1 MAVYRKRDELNGFE
15 RFDLVFG
22 GKLRPDNRWV
32 ILADLIPWGEIEQ
45 RYMPLFV
52 ANNGRPAIPLR
63 VALGSLLIKERLK
76 ISDEETVEQI
86 RETPYL
92 QYFIGYESYRDEV
105 PFDPSMMVHF
115 RKRLSSTILQEVN
128 NLIVQRQVMKSKTFA
143 KKDDKDGDDEEPGNR
158 GTLIADASCIPEDMR
173 FPVDVTLLDEARR
186 KTEKMIDTLHA
197 AMPAGSVKPRTYRKL
212 ARKEFLGFIRNR
224 RPRRRDI
231 RCALKVQLQY
241 LRRDLGLLE
250 GLADKVGIETL
261 TKKQSRDLEVIK
273 ELVRQQA
280 EMYRNKG
287 RSVPNR
293 IVSIAKP
300 HVRPIARGK
309 ARAMYEFGAKISV
322 SMLEGYTRVERLSW
336 DNYNESGDLKPM
348 LEDYKLRHGVFPE
361 VVCADKI
368 YRNRGNLV
376 FCRDNHIRLSGPR
389 LGRPLR
395 DPARFRAQKNIE
407 RDDESC
413 RVAVEGKFG
422 EAKRTYT
429 LDRVCTRLKET
440 SETTIM
446 LVIIVMNL
454 MRMTRDR
461 ARSLFASLLE
471 NVLALFAWQ
480 RHDASEWLCVA

>member
-1 MAVYRKRDELNGFE
+1 MYRKRDELNGFE

-22 GKLRPDNRWV
+22 GKLRRDNRWV
-32 ILADLIPWGEIEQ
+32 ILADLLPWDEVEQ
-45 RYMPLFV
+45 RYRSLF
-52 ANNGRPAIPLR
+52 AKDNGRPAIPLR

-115 RKRLSSTILQEVN
+115 RKRLSSAILREVN
-128 NLIVQRQVMKSKTFA
+128 NLIVQREVAKSKTLE
-143 KKDDKDGDDEEPGNR
+143 KKDDEDGDDDEPGNC
-158 GTLIADASCIPEDMR
+158 GTLITDATCVPEDMR

-197 AMPAGSVKPRTYRKL
+197 AMPSGSMKPRTYRKV

-224 RPRRRDI
+224 KPRRRDI
-231 RCALKVQLQY
+231 RRAIKVQLQY
-241 LRRDLGLLE
+241 VRRDVGLLE
-250 GLADKVGIETL
+250 GLADKVGIEIL
-261 TKKQSRDLEVIK
+261 TNKQRRDLGVIK
-273 ELVRQQA
+273 ELLWQQS
-280 EMYRNKG
+280 EMYRTKG

-368 YRNRGNLV
+368 YRNRSNLE

-395 DPARFRAQKNIE
+395 DPEKLRAQRNIE
-407 RDDESC
+407 RQDESS

-422 EAKRTYT
+422 EAKGPYT

-454 MRMTRDR
+454 MRMMRDR
-461 ARSLFASLLE
+461 ARSIFVVILESLLK
-471 NVLALFAWQ
+471 LMAWR
-480 RHDASEWLCVA
+480 RHDNSEWLCVA

>member
-1 MAVYRKRDELNGFE
+1 
-15 RFDLVFG
+15 
-22 GKLRPDNRWV
+22 
-32 ILADLIPWGEIEQ
+32 
-45 RYMPLFV
+45 
-52 ANNGRPAIPLR
+52 
-63 VALGSLLIKERLK
+63 
-76 ISDEETVEQI
+76 
-86 RETPYL
+86 
-92 QYFIGYESYRDEV
+92 
-105 PFDPSMMVHF
+105 
-115 RKRLSSTILQEVN
+115 
-128 NLIVQRQVMKSKTFA
+128 
-143 KKDDKDGDDEEPGNR
+143 
-158 GTLIADASCIPEDMR
+158 
-173 FPVDVTLLDEARR
+173 
-186 KTEKMIDTLHA
+186 
-197 AMPAGSVKPRTYRKL
+197 
-212 ARKEFLGFIRNR
+212 
-224 RPRRRDI
+224 
-231 RCALKVQLQY
+231 
-241 LRRDLGLLE
+241 
-250 GLADKVGIETL
+250 
-261 TKKQSRDLEVIK
+261 
-273 ELVRQQA
+273 
-280 EMYRNKG
+280 
-287 RSVPNR
+287 
-293 IVSIAKP
+293 
-300 HVRPIARGK
+300 
-309 ARAMYEFGAKISV
+309 
-322 SMLEGYTRVERLSW
+322 
-336 DNYNESGDLKPM
+336 M

-395 DPARFRAQKNIE
+395 DPSRFRAQKNIE